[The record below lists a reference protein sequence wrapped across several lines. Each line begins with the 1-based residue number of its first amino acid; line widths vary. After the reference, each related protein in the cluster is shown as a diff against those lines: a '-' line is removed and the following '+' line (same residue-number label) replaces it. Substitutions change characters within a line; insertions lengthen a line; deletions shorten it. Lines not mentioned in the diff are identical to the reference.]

1 MDGMNPSPDSTP
13 SEIPLRR
20 YAVVGCGISGLA
32 AALELQEASGPCSVE
47 VFDAAPEPGGVLGTV
62 NEDGFQVERSADNFI
77 TTLPWGVELCRRLG
91 LAESL
96 VTTNPDARRAFVVH
110 RGKLRPL
117 PDGFQML
124 APTRWLPLALTP
136 LLSPLGKMRAAA
148 EYFLPPRRDD
158 GDESMADFARRRLG
172 NEVFQRLVEPLVSAV
187 YGADTEKLSLLA
199 TLSRFREM
207 EKRYGSLIRAMRAQ
221 TAERR
226 NKARAAAGASQPVRE
241 SGARYSMFVT
251 LRHGLRQ
258 LLDAIAARLP
268 PGTLHLSTRVESVAP
283 CEGKWRL
290 SLADGREL
298 LFDGVVLAVP
308 AHAAAGLT
316 RLFLP
321 DLSAKLEQIDYTG
334 SAILAAAYRRED
346 VGHPLDGS
354 GCVIP
359 AVEKSPVLAISFSS
373 RKYPHTAPPGTVL
386 LRVFAG
392 GARRPDLVEMDESR
406 LRASLLPEVERLLA
420 IHGPPLKTWLFRWRA
435 AMPQY
440 AVGHLD
446 LLREI
451 RRELSQHAGL
461 GLAGNGYF
469 GVGMPHCIRSGRLA
483 AAWVTGQARP
493 EDFAPPPAF

>member
-1 MDGMNPSPDSTP
+1 MNAAPDRTP
-13 SEIPLRR
+13 PETPPRR
-20 YAVVGCGISGLA
+20 YAVVGCGISGLS
-32 AALELQEASGPCSVE
+32 AALELHETAGPCLVE

-62 NEDGFQVERSADNFI
+62 SEDGFQVERSADNFI
-77 TTLPWGVELCRRLG
+77 TTLPWGVELCRKLG
-91 LAESL
+91 LAGAL
-96 VTTNPDARRAFVVH
+96 VTPNPDARRAFVVH

-136 LLSPLGKMRAAA
+136 LLSPAGKIRAAA

-158 GDESMADFARRRLG
+158 GDESLADFARRRLG
-172 NEVFQRLVEPLVSAV
+172 NEVYQRLVEPLVSAV

-207 EKRYGSLIRAMRAQ
+207 EKGYGSLIRAMRAR

-226 NKARAAAGASQPVRE
+226 KTARAAAGSAKTIRE
-241 SGARYSMFVT
+241 SGARYGMFVT
-251 LRHGLRQ
+251 LRHGFRQ
-258 LLDAIAARLP
+258 LLDAIVARLP
-268 PGTLHLSTRVESVAP
+268 PGTLHLSTRVESAAP
-283 CEGKWRL
+283 WEGKWRL
-290 SLADGREL
+290 TFAGGGEM

-308 AHAAAGLT
+308 AHAAADLT
-316 RLFLP
+316 RRFLP
-321 DLSAKLEQIDYTG
+321 DLSAKLAQIDYTG

-354 GCVIP
+354 GCVVP

-373 RKYPHTAPPGTVL
+373 RKYPHTAPPGMVL
-386 LRVFAG
+386 LRIFAG
-392 GARRPDLVEMDESR
+392 GARRPDLVDMDDAR

-451 RRELSQHAGL
+451 RRELALHAGL

-469 GVGMPHCIRSGRLA
+469 GVGTPHCIHSGQLA

-493 EDFAPPPAF
+493 DDFAPSPAF

>member
-1 MDGMNPSPDSTP
+1 MNASSHQRPPESPP
-13 SEIPLRR
+13 R
-20 YAVVGCGISGLA
+20 YAVVGCGISGLT
-32 AALELQEASGPCSVE
+32 AALELHEAVGPGSVE
-47 VFDAAPEPGGVLGTV
+47 VFDAASEPGGVLGTIS
-62 NEDGFQVERSADNFI
+62 EDGFQVERSADNFI
-77 TTLPWGVELCRRLG
+77 TTLPWGVELCRKLG

-96 VTTNPDARRAFVVH
+96 VTTNPEARRAFVVH
-110 RGKLRPL
+110 RGKLHPL

-124 APTRWLPLALTP
+124 APTRWWPLAVTP
-136 LLSPLGKMRAAA
+136 LLSPWGKLRAAA
-148 EYFLPPRRDD
+148 EYVLPPRRDD

-172 NEVFQRLVEPLVSAV
+172 NEVFERLVEPLVSAV

-221 TAERR
+221 AAERR
-226 NKARAAAGASQPVRE
+226 KRVRAAAEAAETVRE

-258 LLDAIAARLP
+258 LLDAIVERLP
-268 PGTLHLSTRVESVAP
+268 PGSLHLSTRVESVAP

-290 SLADGREL
+290 RCADGGEL

-308 AHAAAGLT
+308 AHAAAALT
-316 RLFLP
+316 RRSLP
-321 DLSAKLEQIDYTG
+321 GLSAKLAEIDYTG
-334 SAILAAAYRRED
+334 SAILAAVYRRED

-354 GCVIP
+354 GCVVP

-373 RKYPHTAPPGTVL
+373 RKYPHLAPPGTVL
-386 LRVFAG
+386 LRIFAG
-392 GARRPDLVEMDESR
+392 GARRPDLVEMDESQ
-406 LRASLLPEVERLLA
+406 LRTSVLPEAERLLA
-420 IHGPPLKTWLFRWRA
+420 IHAPPLKTWLFRWRA

-440 AVGHLD
+440 AVGHPD

-451 RRELSQHAGL
+451 RREMSSLPGL

-469 GVGMPHCIRSGRLA
+469 GVGIPHCIRSGRLA
-483 AAWVTGQARP
+483 AAWVLGRAKP

>member
-1 MDGMNPSPDSTP
+1 MNASPVPTP
-13 SEIPLRR
+13 HEASPRR
-20 YAVVGCGISGLA
+20 YAVVGCGISGLS
-32 AALELQEASGPCSVE
+32 AALELQEAGGPCSVE
-47 VFDAAPEPGGVLGTV
+47 IFDAAPEPGGVLGTV
-62 NEDGFQVERSADNFI
+62 LEEGFQVERSADNFI
-77 TTLPWGVELCRRLG
+77 TTLPWGVELCRKLG

-96 VTTNPDARRAFVVH
+96 VTTNPEARRAFVVH

-148 EYFLPPRRDD
+148 EYFLPPRRDE

-172 NEVFQRLVEPLVSAV
+172 NEVFERLVEPLVSAV
-187 YGADTEKLSLLA
+187 YGADTEKLSLMA

-221 TAERR
+221 AAERR
-226 NKARAAAGASQPVRE
+226 KKARTAAESPRATRE

-251 LRHGLRQ
+251 LRHGLSQ
-258 LLDAIAARLP
+258 LLDAITARL
-268 PGTLHLSTRVESVAP
+268 GEGGIHLKTRVESVTP

-290 SLADGREL
+290 SFSNGEEG

-308 AHAAAGLT
+308 AHAAAALT
-316 RLFLP
+316 RPSLP
-321 DLSAKLEQIDYTG
+321 GLSALLGRIDYTG
-334 SAILAAAYRRED
+334 STILAAAYRRED

-354 GCVIP
+354 GCVVP

-373 RKYPHTAPPGTVL
+373 RKYPHVAPPGTVL
-386 LRVFAG
+386 LRIFAG
-392 GARRPDLVEMDESR
+392 GARRPDLVDMDESR

-420 IHGPPLKTWLFRWRA
+420 IKAPPLKTWVFRWRA

-451 RRELSQHAGL
+451 RRELSQCAGL

-493 EDFAPPPAF
+493 DEFAPPPAF